1 MILCISTSRPV
12 EASVLC
18 YEASVKVTQSD
29 AALLETLSAWFGDN
43 KAELLRSAIAK
54 GLRELNGMMQQAIY
68 AEREAEE

>member
-43 KAELLRSAIAK
+43 KAELLRVALAK
-54 GLRELNGMMQQAIY
+54 GMEELNAMMQQGLA
-68 AEREAEE
+68 ADKEAKE